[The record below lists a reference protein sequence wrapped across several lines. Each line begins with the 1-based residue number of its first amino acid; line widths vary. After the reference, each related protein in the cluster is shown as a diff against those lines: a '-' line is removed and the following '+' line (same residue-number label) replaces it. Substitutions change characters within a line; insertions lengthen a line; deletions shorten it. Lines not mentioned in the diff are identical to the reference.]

1 MLRNCIIFVQY
12 LYRFGNMAK
21 VAQFIKR
28 IEIESLWSGR
38 KHIVWDLDREVNV
51 LSGAN
56 GGGKSTIIN
65 RLLDVLRKKSD
76 DRGYVN
82 GDIPGVT
89 VEFEPEDATTAR
101 FDIVRSLDNRMVSGN
116 VMDRMDDRE
125 VRSELDW
132 VLYELQRRYL
142 DYQVNIGNKMI
153 ALLSSDDE
161 NSRQAAMD
169 VSKPKTLFQ
178 DMVDDL
184 FKDTQKKIDR
194 NSNML
199 QFLQYGEKLSPYILS
214 AGEKQLLV
222 ILLTVLLEENKEYV
236 LLMDEPESS
245 LHVEWQQRLV
255 DIIRQLNPNAQLI
268 LTTHSP
274 AVIMNGWL
282 DAVTDVKDITVNE

>member
-1 MLRNCIIFVQY
+1 
-12 LYRFGNMAK
+12 MAK

-116 VMDRMDDRE
+116 VMDRIDDRE

-184 FKDTQKKIDR
+184 FKDTQKKIHTFLLPNR
-194 NSNML
+194 NMKKS
-199 QFLQYGEKLSPYILS
+199 KR
-214 AGEKQLLV
+214 K
-222 ILLTVLLEENKEYV
+222 
-236 LLMDEPESS
+236 
-245 LHVEWQQRLV
+245 R
-255 DIIRQLNPNAQLI
+255 R
-268 LTTHSP
+268 
-274 AVIMNGWL
+274 
-282 DAVTDVKDITVNE
+282 

>member
-1 MLRNCIIFVQY
+1 
-12 LYRFGNMAK
+12 MAK

-116 VMDRMDDRE
+116 VMDRIDDRE